1 MCLFSNSTRV
11 SSPEALYW
19 VCVANDF
26 SCSMKQIDSRVW
38 SREVEMQSC
47 QFCHSKWGKSI
58 SNMQSAMGYLQSHSS
73 PKDHRHTTRQARP
86 QPQESDTPHT
96 AEDPQASAT
105 QEVMSSKSKA
115 ADSITSGDQN
125 PTTDSP
131 AHTAKQ
137 DNFKTDWAPT
147 PLKSPSCFST
157 TDSPSI
163 HSSHG

>member
-115 ADSITSGDQN
+115 AGSNTSQIAIMFLYNGLTEYTLFSRMSWTN
-125 PTTDSP
+125 RR
-131 AHTAKQ
+131 HLGR
-137 DNFKTDWAPT
+137 APRRGRAQ
-147 PLKSPSCFST
+147 P
-157 TDSPSI
+157 
-163 HSSHG
+163 